1 MAMFALLQATRD
13 RLRSR
18 LSLDRSTCRVMKN
31 ARPSAISGDLF
42 YAVFGLSWSP
52 GDPDIN
58 RGLDEYFGVGVCISA
73 RLNYIADDDQAE
85 EAYVKIGA
93 SMEEALRRVII
104 EVHQNYDLL
113 GDANQLLGTSPNKI
127 IEPLRWQGGDATP
140 VEVGADWFH
149 AGYGNMID
157 PDQGE
162 DLAGLT
168 ITANFG
174 QARRIQAFAN
184 MR

>member
-1 MAMFALLQATRD
+1 
-13 RLRSR
+13 
-18 LSLDRSTCRVMKN
+18 MKS
-31 ARPSAISGDLF
+31 ARPSAMAGDIF
-42 YAVFGLSWSP
+42 YSVYGLSWSP

-58 RGLDEYFGVGVCISA
+58 RGLDEYFGVGVCISC
-73 RLNYIADDDQAE
+73 RLAYMADDDQAE

-93 SMEEALRRVII
+93 SMEEAIRRVII
-104 EVHQNYDLL
+104 ETHQNYDLMDAANNML
-113 GDANQLLGTSPNKI
+113 GSAANKI

-140 VEVGADWFH
+140 VEVGAEWFS
-149 AGYGNMID
+149 AGYTNIVEPG
-157 PDQGE
+157 GE

-174 QARRIQAFAN
+174 QARRIQSFAN